1 MSNQSDTKRRL
12 VASFMKFL
20 SEEMKGDE
28 LSSEAKDSIEV
39 TLQCLEEAYKIN
51 PVDGTLPSS
60 VPLLE
65 IFAANCNQPSKI
77 VKKEI
82 SAEEKIKANELKNQG
97 NEFMESGQFA
107 NAVDAYTKAIE
118 IDKTNPIYYC
128 NRAAA
133 HNKLNNYQASLNDS
147 ELAIQIDPTYS
158 KAYCRMGLAY
168 INLNDPLRARDAY
181 KKAYELNP
189 SDNNKSN
196 LELAEEKLLETTN
209 ASSAG
214 GFGGLENFLKN
225 PQIMNMA
232 SKIMTDPNMQNIF
245 SQIMTSAMEGKKPED
260 EAQSGSEETNQSGP
274 NQSQPFG
281 GFDFNTILQQFAQQV
296 KDQNPEL
303 IEKLKK
309 FTDPNDKN
317 PPPPPPASS

>member
-1 MSNQSDTKRRL
+1 MPIPKRL
-12 VASFMKFL
+12 K
-20 SEEMKGDE
+20 
-28 LSSEAKDSIEV
+28 SIK
-39 TLQCLEEAYKIN
+39 LI
-51 PVDGTLPSS
+51 
-60 VPLLE
+60 
-65 IFAANCNQPSKI
+65 
-77 VKKEI
+77 
-82 SAEEKIKANELKNQG
+82 
-97 NEFMESGQFA
+97 QFITA
-107 NAVDAYTKAIE
+107 T
-118 IDKTNPIYYC
+118 
-128 NRAAA
+128 AAA

-281 GFDFNTILQQFAQQV
+281 GFDFNTILQGAA
-296 KDQNPEL
+296 
-303 IEKLKK
+303 IRS
-309 FTDPNDKN
+309 
-317 PPPPPPASS
+317 AS